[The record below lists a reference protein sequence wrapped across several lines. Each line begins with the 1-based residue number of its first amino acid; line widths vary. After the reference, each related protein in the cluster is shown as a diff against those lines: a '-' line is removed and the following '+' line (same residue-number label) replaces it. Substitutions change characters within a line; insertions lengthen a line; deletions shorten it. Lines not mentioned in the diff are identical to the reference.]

1 MQLRGVFIDDT
12 FAEAFTV
19 RVARVIITARTPRW
33 AREAALKLT
42 GFATSVIGCK
52 CEAGVE
58 TELQPSETP
67 DGRPG
72 ISVLVMTMAKDELA
86 LRLVERIGQ
95 TVLTCPSTACYDGLP
110 EAPDR
115 IGVGSTLRF
124 FGDGF
129 QASKVIRGER
139 FWRIPVME
147 GEFLVQ
153 EKFGMQKAV
162 GGGNFLILARSADAA
177 LDAAEAAV
185 GAMTPAVGVILPFPG
200 GVVRSGS
207 KVGSRR
213 SKKMIAS
220 TNDAFCPTLRGATE
234 TALPEGVNSVLE
246 IVINGLDAAAINRA
260 MRAGIGAACRD
271 GVVSITA
278 GNYGGKLGPH
288 HFHLRKIM
296 ADGAETPA

>member
-1 MQLRGVFIDDT
+1 MNLRGAVIEDT
-12 FAEAFTV
+12 FAEAFTM
-19 RVARVIITARTPRW
+19 RVARIIITARSPRW

-52 CEAGVE
+52 VEAGIERVLPE
-58 TELQPSETP
+58 SETP
-67 DGRPG
+67 DARPG
-72 ISVLVMTMAKDELA
+72 ISILLLTMSKDDMAK
-86 LRLVERIGQ
+86 RLIERIGQ
-95 TVLTCPSTACYDGLP
+95 TVLTCPTTACYDGLP

-115 IGVGSTLRF
+115 VGVGSALRF

-129 QASKVIRGER
+129 QASKVIGGER

-153 EKFGMQKAV
+153 EKFGMVKGV

-177 LDAAEAAV
+177 LASAEAAAD
-185 GAMTPAVGVILPFPG
+185 AMAGQPGIILPFPG

-213 SKKMIAS
+213 IKSMIAS
-220 TNDAFCPTLRGATE
+220 TNDAFCPTLRAVTDS
-234 TALPEGVNSVLE
+234 ALPESVNSVLE
-246 IVINGLDAAAINRA
+246 IVINGIDADAITRA
-260 MRAGIGAACRD
+260 MRLGIDAACRE
-271 GVVSITA
+271 GVVSISA

-288 HFHLRKIM
+288 HFHLRRIM
-296 ADGAETPA
+296 AESAA

>member
-1 MQLRGVFIDDT
+1 MNLRGAFIEDT
-12 FAEAFTV
+12 FAEAFTM
-19 RVARVIITARTPRW
+19 RVARIIITARSPRW

-52 CEAGVE
+52 VEAGIERVLPE
-58 TELQPSETP
+58 SETP
-67 DGRPG
+67 DARPG
-72 ISVLVMTMAKDELA
+72 ISILLLAMSKDDMAK
-86 LRLVERIGQ
+86 RLIERIGQ
-95 TVLTCPSTACYDGLP
+95 TVLTCPTTACYDGLP

-115 IGVGSTLRF
+115 VGVGSALRF

-129 QASKVIRGER
+129 QASKVIGGER

-153 EKFGMQKAV
+153 EKFGMVKGV

-177 LDAAEAAV
+177 LASAEAAAD
-185 GAMTPAVGVILPFPG
+185 AMAGQPGIILPFPG

-213 SKKMIAS
+213 IKSMIAS
-220 TNDAFCPTLRGATE
+220 TNDAFCPTLRAVTDSALTE
-234 TALPEGVNSVLE
+234 SVNSVLE
-246 IVINGLDAAAINRA
+246 IVINGVDADAITRA
-260 MRAGIGAACRD
+260 MRLGIDAACRE
-271 GVVSITA
+271 GVVSISA

-288 HFHLRKIM
+288 HFHLRRIM
-296 ADGAETPA
+296 AESTA

>member
-1 MQLRGVFIDDT
+1 MKIRGVFIEDT
-12 FAEAFTV
+12 FAEAFTM
-19 RVARVIITARTPRW
+19 RVARILITGRNLRW

-52 CEAGVE
+52 VEAGIE
-58 TELQPSETP
+58 RELPASDTP

-72 ISVLVMTMAKDELA
+72 LSVLLMTMSKDDLGK
-86 LRLVERIGQ
+86 RLIERIGQ
-95 TVLTCPSTACYDGLP
+95 TVLTCPTTACYDGLP

-115 IGVGSTLRF
+115 VGVGSALRF

-129 QASKVIRGER
+129 QSSKVIGGER

-153 EKFGMQKAV
+153 EKFGMIKGV
-162 GGGNFLILARSADAA
+162 GGGNFLILARTADAA
-177 LDAAEAAV
+177 LTAAEAA
-185 GAMTPAVGVILPFPG
+185 ADTMSALPDIILPFPG
-200 GVVRSGS
+200 GIVRSGS

-213 SKKMIAS
+213 SKSMIAS
-220 TNDAFCPTLRGATE
+220 TNDAFCPTLRAVTQ

-246 IVINGLDAAAINRA
+246 IVINGVDATAIATA
-260 MRAGIGAACRD
+260 MKAGIDAACRD
-271 GVVSITA
+271 GVVAITA

-288 HFHLRKIM
+288 HFHLHKIM
-296 ADGAETPA
+296 EGTGG